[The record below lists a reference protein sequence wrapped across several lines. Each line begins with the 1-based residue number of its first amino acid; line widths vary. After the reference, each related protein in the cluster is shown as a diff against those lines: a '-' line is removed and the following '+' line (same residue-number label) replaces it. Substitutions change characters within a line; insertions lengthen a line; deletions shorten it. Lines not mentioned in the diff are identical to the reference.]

1 MAERQLPKLN
11 VAGSIPVS
19 RSKNFQ
25 GRLTE
30 TVPSRN
36 TDSDEKDEPVRDSLL
51 HVHVHVCQV
60 RAAGGTLLTSS

>member
-19 RSKNFQ
+19 RSMSFQ
-25 GRLTE
+25 IRLTE
-30 TVPSRN
+30 PVLSRHTV
-36 TDSDEKDEPVRDSLL
+36 SDEKDEPVRDPLL
-51 HVHVHVCQV
+51 HVHVHVYQV